1 MANNGVPIYLITGF
15 LESGKTSFIRDLL
28 NDEGFTDG
36 ERTLLICCEEGIEE
50 YEDDLLKKSNTI
62 LVNVESQ
69 EEFGGNF
76 LPDLEKKY
84 RPERVIIEYN
94 SVWGMKHLG
103 TVKKPKH
110 WELYQVVD
118 MVDSSTFELYLN
130 NMRQMM
136 TDGMQKADLVL
147 FNRCNAETKKSAY
160 RRTVRAM
167 NAATEILFENLD
179 GSTEDGISDE
189 DLPYDMKAATIKIHD
204 DQFGVFYL
212 DAMEHPERYD
222 GKTICIKGKAFDFDG
237 LPNGCYIFG
246 RHAMTCCADDISGIG
261 FVCKVANLKEIPGSS
276 QWIEITAKVQKGF
289 SMLHRRE
296 AIILIQQKMKLAK
309 APEEELV
316 TFNNI

>member
-1 MANNGVPIYLITGF
+1 MANNGIPIYMITGF

-50 YEDDLLKKSNTI
+50 YDEELLKKSNTI
-62 LVNVESQ
+62 LISIEKQ
-69 EEFGGNF
+69 EDFGGDL
-76 LPDLEKKY
+76 LPELHKKY

-94 SVWGMKHLG
+94 SVWGMRHLG
-103 TVKKPKH
+103 TVKKPRS

-118 MVDSSTFELYLN
+118 LVDASTFELYLN

-179 GSTEDGISDE
+179 GTTEDGVSDE
-189 DLPYDMKAATIKIHD
+189 DLPYDMKAATIKIQD

-222 GKTICIKGKAFDFDG
+222 GKTICVKGKAFDFDG
-237 LPNGCYIFG
+237 LPNGCYVFG
-246 RHAMTCCADDISGIG
+246 RHAMTCCVDDIGGIG
-261 FVCKVANLKEIPGSS
+261 FICKTTGELPGGS
-276 QWIEITAKVQKGF
+276 QWLELTARVQKGF

-296 AIILIQQKMKLAK
+296 GILLMQQKIKLAK

>member
-50 YEDDLLKKSNTI
+50 YEEELLKKANTVM
-62 LVNVESQ
+62 LQLEKP
-69 EEFGGNF
+69 EEFSGNL
-76 LPDLEKKY
+76 LPALDKQYK
-84 RPERVIIEYN
+84 PERVIIEYN

-118 MVDSSTFELYLN
+118 LVDASTFELYLN

-147 FNRCNAETKKSAY
+147 FNRCNAETKKSAF

-167 NAATEILFENLD
+167 NASTEILFENLD
-179 GSTEDGISDE
+179 GTTEDGISDE
-189 DLPYDMKAATIKIHD
+189 DLPYDMKAPVIKIHD

-212 DAMEHPERYD
+212 DAIEHPERYD
-222 GKTICIKGKAFDFDG
+222 GKTVCVKGKAFDFDG
-237 LPNGCYIFG
+237 LPNGCYVFG
-246 RHAMTCCADDISGIG
+246 RHAMTCCEEDIGGIG
-261 FVCKVANLKEIPGSS
+261 FICKTTEEIPGGN
-276 QWIEITAKVQKGF
+276 QWLELTAKVQKGY

-296 AIILIQQKMKLAK
+296 GILLMQQKVKLGK